1 MQHDTILE
9 KKIESYYHISS
20 RKNYSLDAER
30 MKNNVVSFSKK
41 FLPVNSSLNHAAM
54 NSNVEKAL
62 IQIST
67 RIHHFNKE
75 IEAELSKLNTK
86 DFPDKKSTRFTTNST
101 YISKTPL
108 PPLVVTPVYK
118 KLEEVTQTN
127 KKKIKLNEK
136 ITEKSTK
143 AIIDPLFKSIP
154 MHVDPSFQY
163 EKVQKRHF
171 RKPDLNKI
179 EKIIEDCSNSSENI
193 KKSSRILKK
202 WQRFNSF
209 DNKER
214 LNFIDK
220 DDLQIDNNAIIRYL
234 VSTKKMKKL

>member
-1 MQHDTILE
+1 M
-9 KKIESYYHISS
+9 
-20 RKNYSLDAER
+20 
-30 MKNNVVSFSKK
+30 
-41 FLPVNSSLNHAAM
+41 
-54 NSNVEKAL
+54 
-62 IQIST
+62 
-67 RIHHFNKE
+67 
-75 IEAELSKLNTK
+75 
-86 DFPDKKSTRFTTNST
+86 
-101 YISKTPL
+101 
-108 PPLVVTPVYK
+108 YK

-193 KKSSRILKK
+193 KKTSRILKK

-214 LNFIDK
+214 FNFIDK

-234 VSTKKMKKL
+234 VSTKKMKKLWKQNHFAFIAQIDRKLYSVKKDKKADNSFNTFIIKFY